1 MKYKRRLVMFL
12 LTGLLSL
19 GLLWGCPDLYAAPQ
33 PAQNV
38 ELADAAAA
46 ARQCGVSSPLVDRI
60 LAESVE
66 GRMTGEDVSSLLVAL
81 NRACES
87 GVPLYPL
94 EAKVEEGLGK
104 RVPAIRIVPVLV
116 TLQESL
122 QRTAEAL
129 HAGGKR
135 TVADEDV
142 ATIATAVAQG
152 LPFDTVVRLLREYP
166 AAPAADVAAAAKLA
180 GQLRKA
186 GVADGEVHGLL
197 AAGLATEGTLPKWSG
212 FFRLFMLARRQGV
225 DAESIMSQAQE
236 LLREGGT
243 LPELYN
249 ALGITSRD
257 IRQGAGGA
265 GHVAQ

>member
-1 MKYKRRLVMFL
+1 MKYERRLVMCWL
-12 LTGLLSL
+12 WGLLAL
-19 GLLWGCPDLYAAPQ
+19 GLFWTTPDLHAAPQ
-33 PAQNV
+33 SGQTA

-46 ARQCGVSSPLVDRI
+46 VRQCGVSSPLVDRI

-66 GRMTGEDVSSLLVAL
+66 GRMTGEDVLSLLAAL
-81 NRACES
+81 DRACAS

-122 QRTAEAL
+122 QRTSLAL
-129 HAGGKR
+129 HAGGR
-135 TVADEDV
+135 AVSDEDV
-142 ATIATAVAQG
+142 ATIATAVSQG

-166 AAPAADVAAAAKLA
+166 AAPGADVAAAVKLA

-186 GVADGEVHGLL
+186 GVSDGDVNAFLD
-197 AAGLATEGTLPKWSG
+197 AGLVTEGVMPRWGG
-212 FFRLFMLARRQGV
+212 FPRLFMLARRQGV
-225 DAESIMSQAQE
+225 DAESVMSQAQQ

-257 IRQGAGGA
+257 IRQGAGGS
-265 GHVAQ
+265 GHVSQ